1 MKPNNLYYRDI
12 LTILEPSQEYA
23 KFYSTMYYLRRIAMH
38 YGASYT
44 GRKCSNKYIKDWAI
58 AMGVTDDGQHHV
70 NYYWIKRI
78 AKKLVPSTAD
88 DLSENTYLRII
99 SENITPTPVP
109 IATTIKTFINNVEV
123 DNTQTIPP
131 TILSYADRENAVFK
145 FVVTDEEDNPVEGY
159 SIPFSVGGVDQT
171 PMTTNANGE
180 ATYTYQ
186 SSGVGDTDVS
196 INCSLVSKTYEV
208 QDCLKYISSI
218 SQSFIGWYGLADLGS
233 NLSDCDITFKMKSTA
248 QRFRFDF
255 GITNQL
261 ENKSRIT
268 LGTNDNGVLE
278 VDEWSSG
285 GSVTPHSISQTY
297 ALNSDIS
304 CQITRDNN
312 QIIGKIDNS
321 SVTVSDIANLRYIG
335 ITTWNTAKT
344 VTITDLKV
352 KPL

>member
-1 MKPNNLYYRDI
+1 MRGN
-12 LTILEPSQEYA
+12 
-23 KFYSTMYYLRRIAMH
+23 KFLKYTVVQVVERRIL
-38 YGASYT
+38 
-44 GRKCSNKYIKDWAI
+44 
-58 AMGVTDDGQHHV
+58 VTERYD
-70 NYYWIKRI
+70 I
-78 AKKLVPSTAD
+78 
-88 DLSENTYLRII
+88 
-99 SENITPTPVP
+99 
-109 IATTIKTFINNVEV
+109 
-123 DNTQTIPP
+123 
-131 TILSYADRENAVFK
+131 
-145 FVVTDEEDNPVEGY
+145 
-159 SIPFSVGGVDQT
+159 
-171 PMTTNANGE
+171 
-180 ATYTYQ
+180 
-186 SSGVGDTDVS
+186 
-196 INCSLVSKTYEV
+196 
-208 QDCLKYISSI
+208 QDCMKYISSI
-218 SQSFIGWYGLADLGS
+218 SQSVSGWYGLADLGG

-255 GITNQL
+255 GITNQS

-297 ALNSDIS
+297 ALNSDIT

-335 ITTWNTAKT
+335 ITTWAGAKT